1 MVITMLSKE
10 ELQSMTVAQLC
21 HKLNA
26 LMVERNQLE
35 MKLNA
40 TNEDFNAIVYELW
53 ERIPGLQDDS
63 DIQPVP
69 TWSSQ
74 ILGRNR

>member
-1 MVITMLSKE
+1 MLSKE

-26 LMVERNQLE
+26 LMVERNQLD

-40 TNEDFNAIVYELW
+40 TNEDFNAVVYELW
-53 ERIPGLQDDS
+53 ERIPGLQDAP

-69 TWSSQ
+69 TWSSK

>member
-1 MVITMLSKE
+1 MLSKE
-10 ELQSMTVAQLC
+10 ELQSMNVAQLC

-26 LMVERNQLE
+26 LMVKRNQLDME
-35 MKLNA
+35 LNA

-53 ERIPGLQDDS
+53 ERIPGLQDAP

-69 TWSSQ
+69 TWSDRRS
-74 ILGRNR
+74 GHTR

>member
-1 MVITMLSKE
+1 MLSKD

-26 LMVERNQLE
+26 LMVERNQLD

-40 TNEDFNAIVYELW
+40 TNEYFNAIVYELW
-53 ERIPGLQDDS
+53 ERIPGLQDDP
-63 DIQPVP
+63 DMQPVQ
-69 TWSSQ
+69 TWSSRRS
-74 ILGRNR
+74 GHTR